1 MNQTRLSSHI
11 ALPIL
16 VFTIGLLAGC
26 STLQAQEV
34 TPTAIAMPESTATA
48 TVTVVA
54 TSEPITAEPVPSPTV
69 TQVAEV
75 LLPAIDCSS
84 PALPTVSMTEGPYYK
99 AGSPERSSLLEPGMS
114 GTRLVITGYVL
125 NTDCQPIPGA
135 WLDFWQTDAEGN
147 YDNAGFRLRGHQFSD
162 ANGRYTLETVLP
174 GLYPGRTAHIHLKVQ
189 APNGPVLTSQLFFPG
204 VSGNQTDRIF
214 DESLLV
220 MVEQDGESLAGSF
233 NFVIP
238 TR

>member
-1 MNQTRLSSHI
+1 
-11 ALPIL
+11 
-16 VFTIGLLAGC
+16 
-26 STLQAQEV
+26 
-34 TPTAIAMPESTATA
+34 
-48 TVTVVA
+48 
-54 TSEPITAEPVPSPTV
+54 
-69 TQVAEV
+69 
-75 LLPAIDCSS
+75 
-84 PALPTVSMTEGPYYK
+84 
-99 AGSPERSSLLEPGMS
+99 MS

-220 MVEQDGESLAGSF
+220 LVEQDGESLAGNF
-233 NFVIP
+233 NFVVP